1 MKKGL
6 HRMVERPRVPGMGTR
21 VTASVIP
28 SGDNGRGRGLCGRRS
43 YLLTKIVSKEQGRVS
58 NCLSR

>member
-6 HRMVERPRVPGMGTR
+6 HRMAEDLGRQGWGPESLHQLFLVGTM
-21 VTASVIP
+21 A
-28 SGDNGRGRGLCGRRS
+28 GAGGRS